1 MSIMN
6 VPPEP
11 PDPSLPAEGLISGAA
26 DVAAA
31 VQAPESAAVA
41 AGLLPATRPRSAF
54 RRGLEVFLEN
64 KLAVAGAVIIV
75 VMVLFCSLGPLFYH
89 GNTTVVNF
97 ANELLPPGGG
107 HPLGT
112 DSNGNDVLARLMTS
126 GQISLEVGI
135 AAAIL
140 ATVIGV
146 LWGSVAG
153 YFGGIIDAVMM
164 RVVDAVLSIPVLF
177 LALVIVA
184 IVTPTEPI
192 LILVIAMTSWLT
204 TSRLVRG
211 RGAVAAGT
219 GVRAGDEGDG
229 RRQRR
234 PPCCGTS
241 RRTRC
246 APIMVE
252 PGCRWR
258 AIGLVVALGYLG
270 LRHQASEED
279 WGAMLSNGITYVA
292 DGYWWLI
299 VPAGVCIVI
308 VITAFIWISKAC
320 ATPSRSGSTPLGKAI
335 PARHLEESTVTRTH
349 GTPAPARRI
358 CAPEVRLAAPAYP
371 FVA

>member
-1 MSIMN
+1 MSILN
-6 VPPEP
+6 VPPES
-11 PDPSLPAEGLISGAA
+11 PDPFLPGEGLIS
-26 DVAAA
+26 DTVNVAAA
-31 VQAPESAAVA
+31 VQAPENAAVA
-41 AGLLPATRPRSAF
+41 AGMLPATKPRSAF
-54 RRGLEVFLEN
+54 RRGLEVFFEN
-64 KLAVAGAVIIV
+64 KLAVAGGVIIV

-97 ANELLPPGGG
+97 INQTLPPGAG

-112 DSNGNDVLARLMTS
+112 DANGNDVLARLMTS

-184 IVTPTEPI
+184 IVTPSEPI

-211 RGAVAAGT
+211 EALSLRVREYVQAMRVMGGGSARAVLRHIAPNAIGT
-219 GVRAGDEGDG
+219 IVVNLSFQVAD
-229 RRQRR
+229 
-234 PPCCGTS
+234 
-241 RRTRC
+241 
-246 APIMVE
+246 
-252 PGCRWR
+252 
-258 AIGLVVALGYLG
+258 AIGLVVALSYLG
-270 LRHQASEED
+270 LGIRPPEED

-308 VITAFIWISKAC
+308 VITAFIWIGEGLRDA
-320 ATPSRSGSTPLGKAI
+320 
-335 PARHLEESTVTRTH
+335 V
-349 GTPAPARRI
+349 
-358 CAPEVRLAAPAYP
+358 EVRLQRR
-371 FVA
+371 

>member
-1 MSIMN
+1 MSIFN

-11 PDPSLPAEGLISGAA
+11 PDPSLPAEGLISDTVNVG
-26 DVAAA
+26 AA
-31 VQAPESAAVA
+31 VQAPQEAAVA
-41 AGLLPATRPRSAF
+41 AGMLPATRPRSAF
-54 RRGLEVFLEN
+54 RRGLEVFFEN
-64 KLAVAGAVIIV
+64 KLAVAGGVIIV

-97 ANELLPPGGG
+97 INQTLPPGAG

-112 DSNGNDVLARLMTS
+112 DANGNDVLARLMTS

-164 RVVDAVLSIPVLF
+164 RIVDAVLSIPVLF

-184 IVTPTEPI
+184 IVTPSEPI

-211 RGAVAAGT
+211 EALSLRVREYVQAMRVMGGGSARAVLRHIAPNAIGT
-219 GVRAGDEGDG
+219 IVVNLSFQVAD
-229 RRQRR
+229 
-234 PPCCGTS
+234 
-241 RRTRC
+241 
-246 APIMVE
+246 
-252 PGCRWR
+252 
-258 AIGLVVALGYLG
+258 AIGLVVALSYLG
-270 LRHQASEED
+270 LGIRPPEED

-308 VITAFIWISKAC
+308 VITAFIWIGEGLRDA
-320 ATPSRSGSTPLGKAI
+320 
-335 PARHLEESTVTRTH
+335 V
-349 GTPAPARRI
+349 
-358 CAPEVRLAAPAYP
+358 EVRLQRR
-371 FVA
+371 

>member
-1 MSIMN
+1 MSIPN
-6 VPPEP
+6 VPLEP
-11 PDPSLPAEGLISGAA
+11 PDPSLPAEGLISDTVNVG
-26 DVAAA
+26 AA
-31 VQAPESAAVA
+31 VQAPEVAAVA
-41 AGLLPATRPRSAF
+41 AGMLPATRPRSAF
-54 RRGLEVFLEN
+54 RRGLEVFGEN

-97 ANELLPPGGG
+97 INQTLPPGAG

-112 DSNGNDVLARLMTS
+112 DANGNDVLARLMTS

-164 RVVDAVLSIPVLF
+164 RIVDAVLSIPVLF

-184 IVTPTEPI
+184 IVTPSEPI
-192 LILVIAMTSWLT
+192 LILVIAMTSWLS

-211 RGAVAAGT
+211 EALSLRVREYVQAMRVMGGGSARAVLRHIAPNAIGT
-219 GVRAGDEGDG
+219 
-229 RRQRR
+229 
-234 PPCCGTS
+234 
-241 RRTRC
+241 
-246 APIMVE
+246 IMVNLSFQVAD
-252 PGCRWR
+252 
-258 AIGLVVALGYLG
+258 AIGLVVALSYLG
-270 LRHQASEED
+270 LGIRPPEED

-308 VITAFIWISKAC
+308 VITAFIWIGEGLRDS
-320 ATPSRSGSTPLGKAI
+320 
-335 PARHLEESTVTRTH
+335 V
-349 GTPAPARRI
+349 
-358 CAPEVRLAAPAYP
+358 EVRLQRR
-371 FVA
+371 